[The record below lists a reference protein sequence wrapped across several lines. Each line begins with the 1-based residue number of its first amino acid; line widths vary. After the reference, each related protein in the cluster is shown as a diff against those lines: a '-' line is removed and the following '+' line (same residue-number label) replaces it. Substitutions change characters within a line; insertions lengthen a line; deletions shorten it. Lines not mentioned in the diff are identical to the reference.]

1 MYWASL
7 QQTKRN
13 ITMHNIQHEGQVVG
27 VKYKII
33 KIYKKKN
40 YIVDECIVRCRC
52 TQRIIVLVIDDRD
65 GS

>member
-1 MYWASL
+1 
-7 QQTKRN
+7 
-13 ITMHNIQHEGQVVG
+13 MHNIQHEGQVVG

-33 KIYKKKN
+33 KIKKN